1 MERKIKEKVFT
12 SYQVFVIAILAI
24 LQFTLILDF
33 MVLSPLGVQLLE
45 ELHITT
51 AQFGWVV
58 SAYAFSAG
66 ASGLLAAGFA
76 DKFDRK
82 KLLLFFYAG
91 FIAGTFLCG
100 IAQTYEFLLMARIV
114 TGIFGGVIGAISFAI
129 ITDLFKMEVRGRV
142 MGFVQMAFAASQ
154 ILGLPVGLYLANIWG
169 WHSPFILI
177 VGISLFVGVAII
189 VYLKPIDAHLMIQKK
204 QNAFQHLVRIFAK
217 PDYLK
222 AFAATTLLATGG
234 FMLMPFGSTFTI
246 NNLGITM
253 EQLPMIYLVTGLFA
267 IVTGPLVGKFS
278 DTIGKYTMFI
288 IGSLLASVMVI
299 IYCNLGVT
307 PIWLVIIINVVMF
320 AGITARIISASALMT
335 AIPDAH
341 ERGAFMGVNSSIQ
354 QIAGGVAAA
363 IAGMIVVQTDSG
375 KLERYDMLGY
385 VVVGAILVTIIMMYS
400 INSYVLKKLAHKSQE
415 EKIVEAAVEAQIRA
429 DVVPEV

>member
-1 MERKIKEKVFT
+1 MEKEKKERVFT
-12 SYQVFVIAILAI
+12 NYQIFVIAILAI

-33 MVLSPLGVQLLE
+33 MVLSPLGAQLLI

-82 KLLLFFYAG
+82 KLLLFFYGG
-91 FIAGTFLCG
+91 FIIGTLLCG
-100 IAQTYEFLLMARIV
+100 IAQTYYFLLAARIV
-114 TGIFGGVIGAISFAI
+114 TGIFGGVIGSISFAI
-129 ITDLFKMEVRGRV
+129 ITDLFKLEVRGRV
-142 MGFVQMAFAASQ
+142 MGFVQMAFASSQ
-154 ILGLPVGLYLANIWG
+154 ILGLPLGLYLANIWG
-169 WHSPFILI
+169 WHSPFWMI
-177 VGISLFVGVAII
+177 VAVSLLTGIAII
-189 VYLKPIDAHLMIQKK
+189 IYLKPIDAHLKIQKK
-204 QNAFQHLVRIFAK
+204 QNAFQHFINIFSK
-217 PDYLK
+217 TDYLK

-253 EQLPMIYLVTGLFA
+253 EQLPMIYLITGLFS
-267 IVTGPLVGKFS
+267 IVTGPLIGKFS
-278 DTIGKYTMFI
+278 DKIGKYTMFI
-288 IGSLLASVMVI
+288 FGSVLSSIMVI
-299 IYCNLGVT
+299 IYCNMDIT
-307 PIWLVIIINVVMF
+307 PIWLVIIVNVVMF
-320 AGITARIISASALMT
+320 VGITGRIISASALMT
-335 AIPDAH
+335 AIPDPH

-363 IAGMIVVQTDSG
+363 IAGMIVIQTDSG

-385 VVVGAILVTIIMMYS
+385 VVVGAIIVTIIMMYF
-400 INSYVLKKLAHKSQE
+400 INQYVLNKVAHKSAD
-415 EKIVEAAVEAQIRA
+415 EKIVERAVEAQLKEELI
-429 DVVPEV
+429 